1 MYCAMLRK
9 HEPLRRWIMA
19 NSANAVSTEGLTF
32 LEDGEVLYD
41 DLYLLSETDEKGIVT
56 YASDSFLKIANMRRE
71 DIIGQPHNIV
81 RHPEMPR
88 AAFKSLWDDVQAKG
102 FWTGY
107 VKNARKGGGHYWVYA
122 TVLRSVDKNG
132 NVKYVSIRV
141 KPSREDIKKAE
152 ELYATL
158 D

>member
-1 MYCAMLRK
+1 MSK
-9 HEPLRRWIMA
+9 
-19 NSANAVSTEGLTF
+19 NNDKVSTDGLTF

-41 DLYLLSETDEKGIVT
+41 DLYLLSETNEKGIVE
-56 YASDSFLKIANMRRE
+56 YASDSFLKIAGMKAE
-71 DIIGQPHNIV
+71 DIIGQPHNVV

-88 AAFKSLWDDVQAKG
+88 AAFKSLWTDVQNKG

-132 NVKYVSIRV
+132 NTKYVSIRV
-141 KPSREDIKKAE
+141 KPSREDVRKAE
-152 ELYATL
+152 ELYSTL

>member
-1 MYCAMLRK
+1 MSK
-9 HEPLRRWIMA
+9 NNNEI
-19 NSANAVSTEGLTF
+19 STEGLTF
-32 LEDGEVLYD
+32 LDDGEVLYN
-41 DLYLLSETDEKGIVT
+41 DLYLLSETDEKGIVL
-56 YASDSFLKIANMRRE
+56 YASDSFLKIANMTND
-71 DIIGQPHNIV
+71 DIIGQPHSVV

-88 AAFKSLWDDVQAKG
+88 AAFKSLWDDVVEKG

-132 NVKYVSIRV
+132 NTKYVSIRV
-141 KPSREDIKKAE
+141 KPSREDIKKAQ

>member
-1 MYCAMLRK
+1 MSN
-9 HEPLRRWIMA
+9 
-19 NSANAVSTEGLTF
+19 NSNDISTEGLTF
-32 LEDGEVLYD
+32 LDDGEVLYS

-56 YASDSFLKIANMRRE
+56 YASDSFLKIANMKRE
-71 DIIGQPHNIV
+71 ELIGQPHNIV
-81 RHPEMPR
+81 RHPDMPR
-88 AAFKSLWDDVQAKG
+88 AAFKSLWDDAQSKG
-102 FWTGY
+102 FWTGI

-122 TVLRSVDKNG
+122 TVLRSIDKNG

>member
-1 MYCAMLRK
+1 
-9 HEPLRRWIMA
+9 MA
-19 NSANAVSTEGLTF
+19 KDEGVSTEGLTF

-56 YASDSFLKIANMRRE
+56 YASDSFLKIANMTA
-71 DIIGQPHNIV
+71 DNIVGQPHNIV

-88 AAFKSLWDDVQAKG
+88 AAFKSLWDDVQSKG

-107 VKNARKGGGHYWVYA
+107 VKNSRKGGGFYWVYA
-122 TVLRSVDKNG
+122 TVLRSTDKNG

-152 ELYATL
+152 ELYSTL

>member
-1 MYCAMLRK
+1 M
-9 HEPLRRWIMA
+9 
-19 NSANAVSTEGLTF
+19 STKNNDIDAEGLTF

-41 DLYLLSETDEKGIVT
+41 ELYLLSETDEKGIVT
-56 YASDSFLKIANMRRE
+56 YASDSFLKVANMKPE
-71 DIIGQPHNIV
+71 DLIGAPHNVV

-102 FWTGY
+102 FWTGF
-107 VKNARKGGGHYWVYA
+107 VKNQRKGGGFYWVHA
-122 TVLRSVDKNG
+122 TVLRSIDKSG
-132 NVKYVSIRV
+132 NTKYVSIRI
-141 KPSREDIKKAE
+141 KPSREDIQKAI

>member
-1 MYCAMLRK
+1 MSKEKA
-9 HEPLRRWIMA
+9 ID
-19 NSANAVSTEGLTF
+19 TEGLTF

-56 YASDSFLKIANMRRE
+56 YASDSFLKIANMTRE
-71 DIIGQPHNIV
+71 ELVGEPHNIV
-81 RHPEMPR
+81 RHPDMPH
-88 AAFKSLWDDVQAKG
+88 AAFKSLWDDVESKG

-107 VKNARKGGGHYWVYA
+107 VKNARKGGGYYWVHA
-122 TVLRSVDKNG
+122 TVLRSTDKSG
-132 NVKYVSIRV
+132 NIKYVSIRV
-141 KPSREDIKKAE
+141 KPSREEIKKAE

>member
-1 MYCAMLRK
+1 
-9 HEPLRRWIMA
+9 MA
-19 NSANAVSTEGLTF
+19 NSKDAIDTKGLTF

-41 DLYLLSETDEKGIVT
+41 DLYLLSETDEKGNVT
-56 YASDSFLKIANMRRE
+56 YASESFLRIANMTQDE
-71 DIIGQPHNIV
+71 LIGQPHNIV

-88 AAFKSLWDDVQAKG
+88 AAFKSLWDDVQSKG

-107 VKNARKGGGHYWVYA
+107 VKNSRKGGGFYWVYA

-141 KPSREDIKKAE
+141 KPSREDIKKSE

>member
-1 MYCAMLRK
+1 
-9 HEPLRRWIMA
+9 MA
-19 NSANAVSTEGLTF
+19 KDDEVSTEGLTF

-56 YASDSFLKIANMRRE
+56 YASDSFLKIANMTA
-71 DIIGQPHNIV
+71 DNIVGQPHNIV

-88 AAFKSLWDDVQAKG
+88 AAFKSLWDDVQGKG

-107 VKNARKGGGHYWVYA
+107 VKNSRKGGGFYWVYA
-122 TVLRSVDKNG
+122 TVLRSTDKNG

-152 ELYATL
+152 ELYSTL

>member
-1 MYCAMLRK
+1 MSK
-9 HEPLRRWIMA
+9 NNTNDI
-19 NSANAVSTEGLTF
+19 STEGLTF
-32 LEDGEVLYD
+32 LDDGEVLYS
-41 DLYLLSETDEKGIVT
+41 DLYLLSETDEKGLVI
-56 YASDSFLKIANMRRE
+56 YASDSFLKIANMKGE
-71 DIIGQPHNIV
+71 DIIGQPHNVV

-88 AAFKSLWDDVQAKG
+88 AAFKSLWEDVQSKG

-132 NVKYVSIRV
+132 NTKYVSIRV
-141 KPSREDIKKAE
+141 KPSREDVKKAE

>member
-1 MYCAMLRK
+1 
-9 HEPLRRWIMA
+9 MA
-19 NSANAVSTEGLTF
+19 DNQQGLTV

-56 YASDSFLKIANMRRE
+56 YASDSFLRVANMKTE
-71 DIIGQPHNIV
+71 ELIGQPHNVV
-81 RHPEMPR
+81 RHPDMPR
-88 AAFKSLWDDVQAKG
+88 AAFQSLWDDVVDKG

-107 VKNARKGGGHYWVYA
+107 VKNARRGGGYYWVYA
-122 TVLRSVDKNG
+122 TVLRAKDKSG
-132 NVKYVSIRV
+132 AIKYVSIRV
-141 KPSREDIKKAE
+141 KPSREDIKKAQ